1 MAIDKGR
8 AAELD
13 HMVRKMGGIISV
25 FEIRSD
31 PVGNPRFSAF
41 RVLMDI
47 FHSMCE
53 RSLKE
58 QKDFVDEMVD
68 LTEEEAEELK
78 AAFEKIYGKPPSSI

>member
-1 MAIDKGR
+1 MTLEKGR

-41 RVLMDI
+41 RTLMDV
-47 FHSMCE
+47 FHAMCE

-58 QKDFVDEMVD
+58 QKDFVDEMAEFS
-68 LTEEEAEELK
+68 EEEREEVK
-78 AAFEKIYGKPPSSI
+78 AAFEKIFGTPTSSL